1 MHGKLCIV
9 TGANSGLGLAIAT
22 GLARAGAGVVLACRD
37 QARGA
42 AAQAQIQA
50 ATGSTQV
57 EVMQLDLA
65 SQQSVREFAATYEQ
79 RYTRLNVLVHNAAV
93 FASRRTLTPDGLETM
108 FATNHL
114 GPFLLTNLLLNVLKN
129 GALARVITIT
139 GPAETRLDLGDLQSE
154 RMFHAVDAFASSRL
168 CSQLCN
174 FELARRLD
182 GRGVTVNLANPGLVR
197 SNLMREAPGL
207 VRWLW
212 RLAAAAPER
221 AARTVLYLASAR
233 DVAGVTGKLFKRQR
247 QVAPTRTASDTEL
260 QHKLWDMSVELAK
273 INR

>member
-1 MHGKLCIV
+1 MHGKVCIV

-22 GLARAGAGVVLACRD
+22 GLARKGAAVVLACRD
-37 QARGA
+37 VARGA

-50 ATGSTQV
+50 ATGNPQV
-57 EVMQLDLA
+57 ELMQLDLA
-65 SQQSVREFAATYEQ
+65 SQQSVRDFAAAYQ
-79 RYTRLNVLVHNAAV
+79 AQFKRLNVLVHNAAV
-93 FASRRTLTPDGLETM
+93 FASHRVVTSDGLETM

-114 GPFLLTNLLLNVLKN
+114 GPFLLTNLLLDVLRN

-139 GPAETRLDLGDLQSE
+139 GPAETRLDLDDLQSE
-154 RMFHAVDAFASSRL
+154 RMFHAVDAFAASRL
-168 CSQLCN
+168 CSQLCS

-197 SNLMREAPGL
+197 TNLMHEAPGL

-221 AARTVLYLASAR
+221 AARTALYLASAR
-233 DVAGVTGKLFKRQR
+233 EVAGVTGKLFKGQR
-247 QVAPTRTASDTEL
+247 QATPARAARDPDL
-260 QHKLWDMSVELAK
+260 QHKVWEQSMELAK
-273 INR
+273 ING